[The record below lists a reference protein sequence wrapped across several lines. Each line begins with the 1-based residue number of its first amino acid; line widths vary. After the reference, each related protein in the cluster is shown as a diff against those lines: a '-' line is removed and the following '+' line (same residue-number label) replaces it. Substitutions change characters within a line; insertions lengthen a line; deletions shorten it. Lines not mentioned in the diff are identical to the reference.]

1 MDNFSETIL
10 RTQRLRLRFLTPDD
24 APALFPI
31 YADPQ
36 AMRYWS
42 SPPWREPA
50 QAEAHVRDSLAGYA
64 SGAMLSL
71 GVTLAG
77 DGAQPDALPGT
88 LIGVCRLYAFNRQ
101 NERCEL
107 GYMLSRAHWGH
118 GYMQEALAA
127 VISHGMQE
135 LGLRRIEADVDP
147 RNTSSARLLERLH
160 FRHEGHMRER
170 WIVNGEICDTD
181 FYGLLRSDWEAAR

>member
-1 MDNFSETIL
+1 MNNFSETTL
-10 RTQRLRLRFLTPDD
+10 FTERLRLRFLVPDD
-24 APALFPI
+24 AQALFPI
-31 YADPQ
+31 YADPL

-50 QAEAHVRDSLAGYA
+50 QAQAHIQDSLAGYA

-77 DGAQPDALPGT
+77 DDTQADATPGT
-88 LIGVCRLYAFNRQ
+88 LIGVCRLYAFNHQ

-127 VISHGMQE
+127 VISHGFQE

-147 RNTSSARLLERLH
+147 RNTGSARLLERLH

-181 FYGLLRSDWEAAR
+181 FYGLLRSDWDAAR